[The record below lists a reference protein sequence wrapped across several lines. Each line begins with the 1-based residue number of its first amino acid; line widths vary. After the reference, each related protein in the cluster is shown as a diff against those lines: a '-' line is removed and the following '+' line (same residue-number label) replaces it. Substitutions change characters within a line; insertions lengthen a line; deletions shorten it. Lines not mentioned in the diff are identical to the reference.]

1 MLVSSSCSSYFMGCS
16 GNSIPKLTM
25 RNCAYAFGPDWW
37 GQNGCI
43 LRTVSERIS
52 GDAHSSG
59 YRGTGEKQTRC
70 LLCMVVQ
77 IGGIHHAPAFG
88 KYVWTERQ
96 LACFE
101 QILLSSSNFS
111 ASLPPSVH
119 LPSSSPLRTCQDS
132 CCMTINQCGWR
143 LVHGGGEE
151 CCVFL
156 PSPIAQQDKR
166 PHNLRRLKNER
177 PPPLHIPPPNPEE
190 EEQPTG
196 GLSIFEPP
204 DLAHILTCSE

>member
-1 MLVSSSCSSYFMGCS
+1 MLASSSCSSYFMGCS

-25 RNCAYAFGPDWW
+25 RNCAYALSPEWW

-43 LRTVSERIS
+43 LKTVSERIS

-132 CCMTINQCGWR
+132 CCMTINPCGWR
-143 LVHGGGEE
+143 LVHGGGRNV
-151 CCVFL
+151 VFFCL
-156 PSPIAQQDKR
+156 PPSHSRIKGHIILGGWRMKDPHRSTFRPQTQRRKSSLQGDSPYWS
-166 PHNLRRLKNER
+166 
-177 PPPLHIPPPNPEE
+177 PL
-190 EEQPTG
+190 T
-196 GLSIFEPP
+196 
-204 DLAHILTCSE
+204 